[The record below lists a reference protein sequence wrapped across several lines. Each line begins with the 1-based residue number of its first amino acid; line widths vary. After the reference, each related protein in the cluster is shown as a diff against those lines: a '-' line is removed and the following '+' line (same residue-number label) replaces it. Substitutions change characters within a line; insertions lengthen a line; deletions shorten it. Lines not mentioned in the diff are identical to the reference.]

1 MRGDTSINLLAT
13 RTRVA
18 GFDLKYSEGE
28 VRSIMEGFEEVIRS
42 GFISMGRN
50 VAEFERQWADYCGVK
65 YAVGTA
71 NGTCSM
77 EMILRAILV
86 QGGTVIVPSH
96 TFIASA
102 AAAIRAGAKVIFVD
116 CQRENFQMDPEDL
129 RRKIRPDTR
138 AVMLVHMSGII
149 SPHLD
154 EIRDI
159 CNRYGVSL
167 VEDAAH
173 AHGATIDGRKAGSL
187 GLAGSFSFF
196 STKVITTGE
205 GGMITTDD
213 EKIYKTAC
221 ALRDHGRFGS
231 EPNVHHDIGYN
242 WRPSEFNAV
251 LGLEQMRRADEIL
264 QRRRQIAREYDR
276 KLKALKIPGIKLL
289 EIPARVQ
296 SSYYKYILYLEPP
309 LQREK
314 LKQILKQEYGV
325 SLPGELYNRDC
336 HTQPVFTRYPETVVP
351 QPKESFPETEYV
363 VSNHFCLPLYPSLR
377 DEQVDHVVACLDT
390 AVRSLSRV

>member
-1 MRGDTSINLLAT
+1 MTW
-13 RTRVA
+13 TRVA
-18 GFDLKYSEGE
+18 GFDLKYSEAE
-28 VRSIMEGFEEVIRS
+28 VRSIVERFEEVIRS
-42 GFISMGRN
+42 GFISMGHN

-65 YAVGTA
+65 YAVATA

-77 EMILRAILV
+77 EMILRAIPV
-86 QGGTVIVPSH
+86 EGGTVVVPSH

-129 RRKIRPDTR
+129 RRKMRPDTR

-159 CNRYGVSL
+159 CNRHGVL
-167 VEDAAH
+167 LIEDAAH

-213 EKIYKTAC
+213 EKVYKTAF
-221 ALRDHGRFGS
+221 ALRDHGRFGP
-231 EPNVHHDIGYN
+231 EPNVHHEIGYN
-242 WRPSEFNAV
+242 WRPGEFNAI
-251 LGLEQMRRADEIL
+251 LGLEQMARVDEIL
-264 QRRRQIAREYDR
+264 QRRRQIARSYDE
-276 KLKALKIPGIKLL
+276 KLKAIKIPGIKLL
-289 EIPARVQ
+289 QIPANVQ
-296 SSYYKYILYLEPP
+296 SSYYKYILYFEPP
-309 LQREK
+309 IEREK

-325 SLPGELYNRDC
+325 SLPGELYNRNC
-336 HTQPVFTRYPETVVP
+336 HTQPVFDRHPEAVVP
-351 QPKESFPETEYV
+351 QRKESFPETEYV
-363 VSNHFCLPLYPSLR
+363 VSHHFCLPLYPSLQ
-377 DEQVDHVVACLDT
+377 DEQLDYIVASLDK
-390 AVRSLSRV
+390 AVRSF

>member
-1 MRGDTSINLLAT
+1 MSVLPSRTSSPPKPL
-13 RTRVA
+13 RVP
-18 GFDLKYSEGE
+18 GFDLKYSDAEL
-28 VRSIMEGFEEVIRS
+28 RSIATGFEEVIRS

-50 VAEFERQWADYCGVK
+50 VAEFERQWSEYCGVK
-65 YAVGTA
+65 YAVATA

-77 EMILRAILV
+77 EMILRAICV
-86 QGGTVIVPSH
+86 EGGTVVVPSH

-102 AAAIRAGAKVIFVD
+102 AAAIHAGAKVIFVD

-129 RRKIRPDTR
+129 RRKIRPDTK

-154 EIRDI
+154 EIRGI
-159 CNRYGVSL
+159 CEQHRIPL

-173 AHGATIDGRKAGSL
+173 AHGATIDRRKAGSL

-213 EKIYKTAC
+213 EKIYKMAC

-231 EPNVHHDIGYN
+231 EPNVHHEIGYN
-242 WRPSEFNAV
+242 WRPSEFNAI
-251 LGLEQMRRADEIL
+251 LGLEQMRRVDKIL
-264 QRRRQIAREYDR
+264 ERRRQIARAYDE
-276 KLKALKIPGIKLL
+276 KLKALEIPGIKLL
-289 EIPARVQ
+289 KIPARVQ

-309 LQREK
+309 LEREK

-336 HTQPVFTRYPETVVP
+336 HTQPVFARHPEAIVL

-363 VSNHFCLPLYPSLR
+363 VSHHFCLPLYPSLG
-377 DEQVDHVVACLDT
+377 DNQIEQVVASLDK
-390 AVRSLSRV
+390 AVRSF

>member
-1 MRGDTSINLLAT
+1 MQ
-13 RTRVA
+13 VA
-18 GFDLKYSEGE
+18 GFDLRYSDAE
-28 VRSIMEGFEEVIRS
+28 VRSIVARFEEVIRS

-50 VAEFERQWADYCGVK
+50 VAEFERQWSAYCGVK
-65 YAVGTA
+65 YAVATA

-77 EMILRAILV
+77 EMILRAIRV

-102 AAAIRAGAKVIFVD
+102 AAAIHAGAKVIFVD
-116 CQRENFQMDPEDL
+116 CQRENFQMDPGDL
-129 RRKIRPDTR
+129 RRKIRPDTK

-159 CNRYGVSL
+159 CKEHGIPL

-221 ALRDHGRFGS
+221 ALRDHGRFGP

-251 LGLEQMRRADEIL
+251 LGLEQMRRVEEIL
-264 QRRRQIAREYDR
+264 QRRRQIARTYDE
-276 KLKALKIPGIKLL
+276 KLKALNIPGVKLL
-289 EIPARVQ
+289 DIPARVE

-309 LQREK
+309 LEREM

-336 HTQPVFTRYPETVVP
+336 HTQPVFTRYPEAVVR
-351 QPKESFPETEYV
+351 QSKENFPETDYV
-363 VSNHFCLPLYPSLR
+363 VSHHFCLPLYPSLT
-377 DEQVDHVVACLDT
+377 DDQVDHVVASLDK
-390 AVRSLSRV
+390 AVRSL